1 VEELNN
7 NMLSIPT
14 RGTHSKYFL
23 FKKDAAGHLTDELE
37 MTGKLSIEF
46 AGVALKGVACDIT
59 SLGFHA
65 VCESFS
71 EVTNNCLPYSICGSL
86 PLVRDM
92 KDEGFDLQITGFGR
106 SDVYH
111 ADNEFC
117 LLSDM
122 TNAFKIMNK
131 IVAKINDKEWNDVV
145 STKDHRQYMPEI
157 KGGGSTFLNKVY
169 ESPKKVIHELHRI
182 KTGLFDEEFHDVHTK
197 DGMTAKIG
205 SGLAFV
211 TLAIMGYMAATRKAK
226 PM

>member
-1 VEELNN
+1 
-7 NMLSIPT
+7 
-14 RGTHSKYFL
+14 
-23 FKKDAAGHLTDELE
+23 

-65 VCESFS
+65 VCESFQ
-71 EVTNNCLPYSICGSL
+71 EVTKNCVPYSICGSL

-122 TNAFKIMNK
+122 VNAFKIMNK
-131 IVAKINDKEWNDVV
+131 IVAKINDKEWKV
-145 STKDHRQYMPEI
+145 SVATKDHRQYMPEAK
-157 KGGGSTFLNKVY
+157 KGKSSFLKKVS
-169 ESPKKVIHELHRI
+169 ESPKKVVDELHRI
-182 KTGLFDEEFHDVHTK
+182 KTGLFDENFHDIHTK
-197 DGMTAKIG
+197 DGMTAYLG

-211 TLAIMGYMAATRKAK
+211 ALAVMGYMAATRKAK
-226 PM
+226 PL